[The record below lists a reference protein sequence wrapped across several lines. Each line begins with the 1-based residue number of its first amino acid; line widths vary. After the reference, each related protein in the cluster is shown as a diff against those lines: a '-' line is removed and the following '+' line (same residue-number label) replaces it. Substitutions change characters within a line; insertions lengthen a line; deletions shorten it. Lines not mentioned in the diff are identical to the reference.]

1 MHSSIIEAIRIK
13 KDRIEC
19 RHPNDYRNH
28 KLWKQLDAYE
38 KQVTIKETKE
48 QLEYH
53 KERVKRMG
61 EKDAYNSLQIIKNCE
76 CYLAKHDKGEMENDN
91 N

>member
-1 MHSSIIEAIRIK
+1 
-13 KDRIEC
+13 
-19 RHPNDYRNH
+19 
-28 KLWKQLDAYE
+28 
-38 KQVTIKETKE
+38 
-48 QLEYH
+48 
-53 KERVKRMG
+53 MG